1 MIDEPVLER
10 RPIGLLRDNAH
21 SERAAENAIRDSS
34 ARCLAR
40 KALHLPVRGLECSVL
55 QSAFV
60 LPFRQNGQLRGWP
73 PVCRTDRDRR
83 RTILWW
89 AVGNTPASFGSFLL
103 GSFSSAVFAHCQF
116 HSTIVAAF
124 RAEDASLGPSPPDW
138 TEQIATIR
146 AGNYGRP
153 VNR

>member
-21 SERAAENAIRDSS
+21 SERAAENAIRDFS

-60 LPFRQNGQLRGWP
+60 LPFRQNGQLRG
-73 PVCRTDRDRR
+73 RR
-83 RTILWW
+83 
-89 AVGNTPASFGSFLL
+89 
-103 GSFSSAVFAHCQF
+103 
-116 HSTIVAAF
+116 F
-124 RAEDASLGPSPPDW
+124 RAAGTAVVGDNCTATCSGSPIRNRCGTASTKAFLALKSQSCGS
-138 TEQIATIR
+138 
-146 AGNYGRP
+146 
-153 VNR
+153 